1 MQKKNEDEDG
11 LNAYTSI
18 KIAMKFY
25 NILSFKFE
33 KKSDSEIAISEMMR
47 KLSVLLKEVNNTLPN
62 FYEYFYGIFEC
73 FFSENSTEWAANY
86 DLDLDY
92 NDIKTNE
99 TELQL
104 AFNSY
109 LYFMFKILSD
119 SLSTKDEKGN
129 VIDYKDLELQN
140 IPTLF
145 EQYKKVSAY
154 ELLDLSNQLFN
165 LFSLLNPNN
174 YIIEFLY
181 FLYFD
186 I

>member
-1 MQKKNEDEDG
+1 
-11 LNAYTSI
+11 
-18 KIAMKFY
+18 
-25 NILSFKFE
+25 
-33 KKSDSEIAISEMMR
+33 
-47 KLSVLLKEVNNTLPN
+47 
-62 FYEYFYGIFEC
+62 
-73 FFSENSTEWAANY
+73 
-86 DLDLDY
+86 
-92 NDIKTNE
+92 
-99 TELQL
+99 
-104 AFNSY
+104 
-109 LYFMFKILSD
+109 MFKILSD